1 MKNDLELNSYQQMAL
16 DTKRDIIVS
25 AGAGSGKTRILVSR
39 YISLFLADSDL
50 KIDNVVA
57 ITFTDKA
64 AAELKNRVDTAFR
77 EYLARSN
84 DPEIRKRLA
93 DLLEDLSLAWIGTI
107 HGFCRRILREFP
119 LDAGVDADF
128 SVLDEFE
135 SVGIVSD
142 SIEDTLDHIARDRA
156 SPLAGDLRLLLRHME
171 RKNLSNV
178 LLELFNHR
186 HIVTSH
192 VNRYETESE
201 EDLLRSERDALAA
214 LDPAGDFNE
223 VLQRI
228 HARCLKALTHI
239 YLTVCEEV
247 ESRKGFGASLDFD
260 DLLIRTEA
268 LLKNSPT
275 VRENLQKRFRYI
287 LVDEFQDT
295 DPLQWRIFRILTE
308 TSTPGSL
315 FLVGDAMQ
323 SIYGFRRADVRL
335 FSRAI
340 EHIREKNTAAHTEK
354 IPIAVEPEDIPSKKS
369 ARLGL
374 LPLPI
379 NYRSLPVIIDFAN
392 FFFSKIMARGGNKE
406 SFEVAYEPLKGYKDD
421 EPGLIEIFYADPERL
436 PEDDPFSKVPKVE
449 YEGEMIARRILQLHD
464 ENSFPHFNVGDIAIL
479 LRGRTNLKSYESALL
494 RHKIPFLTVGGS
506 GFFERQEIL
515 DMANLLQFL
524 VSPENDVALLGLLR
538 SPFMLIPDELLFRA
552 ADHEGACLWDR
563 IRAAAHNADS
573 INDNEREH
581 LSWIVK
587 TLEYFLA
594 RAQRI
599 PLSILLEDFLTK
611 TDGWKIL
618 TAGVEGKRN
627 RENLDKF
634 LARAREFDASGFNS
648 LIDFAEN
655 FKKQIESAERE
666 AEAPL
671 YFEEVNAVKIMTI
684 HKAKGLEFPAVFLP
698 GISSQF
704 NYNREPFIIDDQ
716 FGLAMKLADPSKR
729 FEPSDTALFSVL
741 KKRDDDKIISEEKR
755 LFYVGVTRAM
765 RFLALSL
772 TPVDKRGASRQS
784 RRLLLKQ
791 VFKEIE
797 SLPELNEV
805 RFSQSGHTW
814 TINVHHSFPPSP
826 SFRESVMEKKE
837 SIISIDAISSPPAS
851 ILPITSKVSPRRLMV
866 TQLMEFEHCPLNYYL
881 TRLIG
886 WKAETLKDLGIQQA
900 IWGDESEPDISRRL
914 IRGSII
920 HALLEKYPFPPEMKP
935 EDIVTSLLGQE
946 TTLSPDDKNAL
957 QSDILRA
964 WAELIKKSFIQR
976 LIACQERRAELPF
989 QITFADD
996 ILAGRVDACVK
1007 DESGEWMVIDFK
1019 TGHAPDEGDSKDS
1032 SRYQIQM
1039 DAYGLFLSCFAPRQE
1054 KWQVHIYYTDSDT
1067 LETRTY
1073 DNEKLQVVRRELL
1086 RIMDKENRFRE
1097 KYASEAS
1104 QYGKGIM
1111 LEIIDNYCCPERDN
1125 APEKCPLISALK
1137 IPIKDI

>member
-1 MKNDLELNSYQQMAL
+1 
-16 DTKRDIIVS
+16 
-25 AGAGSGKTRILVSR
+25 
-39 YISLFLADSDL
+39 
-50 KIDNVVA
+50 
-57 ITFTDKA
+57 
-64 AAELKNRVDTAFR
+64 
-77 EYLARSN
+77 
-84 DPEIRKRLA
+84 
-93 DLLEDLSLAWIGTI
+93 
-107 HGFCRRILREFP
+107 
-119 LDAGVDADF
+119 
-128 SVLDEFE
+128 
-135 SVGIVSD
+135 
-142 SIEDTLDHIARDRA
+142 
-156 SPLAGDLRLLLRHME
+156 
-171 RKNLSNV
+171 
-178 LLELFNHR
+178 
-186 HIVTSH
+186 
-192 VNRYETESE
+192 
-201 EDLLRSERDALAA
+201 
-214 LDPAGDFNE
+214 
-223 VLQRI
+223 
-228 HARCLKALTHI
+228 
-239 YLTVCEEV
+239 
-247 ESRKGFGASLDFD
+247 
-260 DLLIRTEA
+260 
-268 LLKNSPT
+268 
-275 VRENLQKRFRYI
+275 
-287 LVDEFQDT
+287 
-295 DPLQWRIFRILTE
+295 
-308 TSTPGSL
+308 
-315 FLVGDAMQ
+315 
-323 SIYGFRRADVRL
+323 
-335 FSRAI
+335 
-340 EHIREKNTAAHTEK
+340 
-354 IPIAVEPEDIPSKKS
+354 
-369 ARLGL
+369 
-374 LPLPI
+374 
-379 NYRSLPVIIDFAN
+379 
-392 FFFSKIMARGGNKE
+392 
-406 SFEVAYEPLKGYKDD
+406 
-421 EPGLIEIFYADPERL
+421 
-436 PEDDPFSKVPKVE
+436 
-449 YEGEMIARRILQLHD
+449 
-464 ENSFPHFNVGDIAIL
+464 
-479 LRGRTNLKSYESALL
+479 
-494 RHKIPFLTVGGS
+494 
-506 GFFERQEIL
+506 
-515 DMANLLQFL
+515 
-524 VSPENDVALLGLLR
+524 
-538 SPFMLIPDELLFRA
+538 
-552 ADHEGACLWDR
+552 
-563 IRAAAHNADS
+563 
-573 INDNEREH
+573 
-581 LSWIVK
+581 
-587 TLEYFLA
+587 
-594 RAQRI
+594 
-599 PLSILLEDFLTK
+599 
-611 TDGWKIL
+611 
-618 TAGVEGKRN
+618 VEGKRN

-900 IWGDESEPDISRRL
+900 IWGDESEPDITRRL

-946 TTLSPDDKNAL
+946 AALSPDEKNAL

-1039 DAYGLFLSCFAPRQE
+1039 DAYGLFLSRFAPHQG
-1054 KWQVHIYYTDSDT
+1054 KWQVHVYYTDSDT